1 MLCLNIAVAEALLNE
16 RVEKAAASAVPDVL
30 ITEMNTLKF
39 THLMNSV
46 ITDQVLLLR
55 KLNQQ

>member
-30 ITEMNTLKF
+30 ITGMNTLKF
-39 THLMNSV
+39 THLRNSV